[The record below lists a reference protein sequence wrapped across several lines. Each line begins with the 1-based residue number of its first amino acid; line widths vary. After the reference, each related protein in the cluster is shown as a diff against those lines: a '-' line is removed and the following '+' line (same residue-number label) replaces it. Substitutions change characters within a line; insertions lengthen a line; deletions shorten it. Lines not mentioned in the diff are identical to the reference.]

1 MCTGTFLFIYIG
13 SKAELITILK
23 QKDKEFLIKYLK
35 DILPLQKWLVKNKM
49 SQSILTNE
57 DDAGTVVS
65 EIKDFKVT
73 KGCYKQLGLN
83 NSLTEN
89 VMDAVAALFQL
100 RDDRISDSHQSV
112 NSNRHGYRL
121 WKRSIYL
128 GPSFWRLI
136 LEGNLADD
144 QIKDKYFFGADWKA
158 ENYQYI
164 YMCVNSFDATSVDPW
179 ALIQIN
185 LVSHKI
191 EYLDGRINGR
201 QLPVLAGLVQFLQ
214 LVKMVLKPLLLSLIP
229 EFTNEWHCEAH
240 HETYFELLDNQF
252 DSGVYVAAVTY
263 FLSVGVPLF
272 FDRNSIARLRMNLAY
287 WMLVGELP
295 I

>member
-1 MCTGTFLFIYIG
+1 M
-13 SKAELITILK
+13 
-23 QKDKEFLIKYLK
+23 IKYLK
-35 DILPLQKWLVKNKM
+35 DILPLQKWLVKSKM

-57 DDAGTVVS
+57 DDAATVVS

-73 KGCYKQLGLN
+73 KGCYRQLGVN
-83 NSLTEN
+83 NSLTGN

-112 NSNRHGYRL
+112 NRNRHGYRL
-121 WKRSIYL
+121 WKRSIFL

-136 LEGNLADD
+136 LEGNIANN
-144 QIKDKYFFGADWKA
+144 QIKDDFFFGADWNA
-158 ENYQYI
+158 EHYQYI
-164 YMCVNSFDATSVDPW
+164 YMFVNSFDAASVDPW
-179 ALIQIN
+179 ALIQID
-185 LVSHKI
+185 LVTHKI

-201 QLPVLAGLVQFLQ
+201 QLPVHAELVQFLQ
-214 LVKMVLKPLLLSLIP
+214 LVKMVLKPLLLFLIP
-229 EFTNEWHCEAH
+229 EYTNEWHCDVH
-240 HETYFELLDNQF
+240 RETYFELLDNQF
-252 DSGVYVAAVTY
+252 DSGIYVAATTY

-272 FDRNSIARLRMNLAY
+272 FERNSIVRLRMNLAY